1 MASEIEL
8 QVGVKILLQNKDGK
22 YLLLHRSKEKYPDVS
37 GRWDIV
43 GGRINPGQALIDNLK
58 REVQEETGL
67 KIAGEPELIAAQDIL
82 KMPGRH
88 IVRLT
93 YSGMAEGDVSLDTTE
108 NDKYEW
114 FDREQIKQLE
124 DLDIYLKELLDKNIL
139 I

>member
-22 YLLLHRSKEKYPDVS
+22 YLLLHRSKEKYPDAS

-58 REVQEETGL
+58 REVQEEIGL
-67 KIAGEPELIAAQDIL
+67 KVAGEPKLMAAQDIL

-93 YSGMAEGDVSLDTTE
+93 YSGIAEGEVSLDTTE

-114 FDREQIKQLE
+114 FDREQIKQLQ

>member
-22 YLLLHRSKEKYPDVS
+22 FLLLHRSKEKYPDAS

-43 GGRINPGQALIDNLK
+43 GGRINRGQALIDNLK

-67 KIAGEPELIAAQDIL
+67 KIVGESKLIAAQDIL

-93 YSGMAEGDVSLDTTE
+93 YSGMAEGEVSLDVTE

-114 FDREQIKQLE
+114 FGRDQIKQLE

>member
-22 YLLLHRSKEKYPDVS
+22 YLLLHRSKEKYPDAS

-43 GGRINPGQALIDNLK
+43 GGRINPGQVLIDNLK

-93 YSGMAEGDVSLDTTE
+93 YSGIAEGEVSLDTTE

-114 FDREQIKQLE
+114 FDREQIKQLQ

>member
-114 FDREQIKQLE
+114 FDREQIKQLQ